1 MQLGLNELELLL
13 KNKELVLEDG
23 AKLVCGDKIRPVIS
37 YENGVTEIDFESP
50 FVYILIEKMGGLDI
64 FDIKRRV
71 NKIILTEK
79 TVTLVID
86 SFPDI
91 TRSR

>member
-1 MQLGLNELELLL
+1 MKLGLDELELLL
-13 KNKELVLEDG
+13 KNKELVLEEG
-23 AKLVCGDKIRPVIS
+23 VKLVCGDKIRPVIS
-37 YENGVTEIDFESP
+37 YEDGVTQIDFESP
-50 FVYILIEKMGGLDI
+50 FVYLLVEKMGGLDI

-71 NKIILTEK
+71 NKIVLTDTE
-79 TVTLVID
+79 VTLVID